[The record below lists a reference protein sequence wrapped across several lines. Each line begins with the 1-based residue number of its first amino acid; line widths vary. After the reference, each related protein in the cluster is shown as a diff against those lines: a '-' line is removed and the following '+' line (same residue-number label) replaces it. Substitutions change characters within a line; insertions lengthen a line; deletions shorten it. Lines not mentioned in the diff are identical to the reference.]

1 MVKDF
6 IFFVG
11 FQMIDRRVNE
21 RRIFALMV
29 CFIFLFVGWFSTAKA
44 DQWTV
49 LGGFSKFQVHDDGVW
64 YQEAFP
70 YNFKLT
76 PPSVGLRY
84 DSDGWTVGYMNL
96 GKVTSYAKAVALDGR
111 YPGDGGYN
119 SATKSCNGE
128 CWPLSTWYGK
138 GDVQGIFFG
147 LTKPVTPEV
156 TIEGGV
162 YIYRPTWQM
171 HVPDWRECRDCAP
184 KSITVTHKAK
194 LEPGPYFGIR
204 YQEKDN
210 PLSLNLS
217 FWHTMTRGD
226 EWCSLYTRITT
237 NLSVGYSF

>member
-1 MVKDF
+1 
-6 IFFVG
+6 
-11 FQMIDRRVNE
+11 MIDRRVNE

-49 LGGFSKFQVHDDGVW
+49 LGGVSKFQVHDDGVW

-138 GDVQGIFFG
+138 GDVQGIVTKTIDIYSHRLSKRFTESCQVNPCGSVG
-147 LTKPVTPEV
+147 LTNSP
-156 TIEGGV
+156 
-162 YIYRPTWQM
+162 R
-171 HVPDWRECRDCAP
+171 
-184 KSITVTHKAK
+184 
-194 LEPGPYFGIR
+194 L
-204 YQEKDN
+204 
-210 PLSLNLS
+210 
-217 FWHTMTRGD
+217 
-226 EWCSLYTRITT
+226 
-237 NLSVGYSF
+237 